1 MEVTGRRA
9 RDRVRSLCAPF
20 GAAAVLAAAVT
31 CLAVVDPHE
40 PGHYPV
46 CPLYYLTGLY
56 CPGCGALR
64 AVHDLAHADLAGAAR
79 MNLLFVFCVPVLIT
93 LWARWALRSWQGRPT
108 RPDIARPAYLWGLLA
123 VAAVFGVVRNTPF
136 GQFLAP

>member
-1 MEVTGRRA
+1 MDVTERRA
-9 RDRVRSLCAPF
+9 WDRVRSLRAPL

-31 CLAVVDPHE
+31 YLAVVDPHE

-79 MNLLFVFCVPVLIT
+79 MNLLFVFCVPVVIT
-93 LWARWALRSWQGRPT
+93 LWARWALRSWQGRSART
-108 RPDIARPAYLWGLLA
+108 NIAHPAHLWGLLA
-123 VAAVFGVVRNTPF
+123 VAAVFWVVRNTPF
-136 GQFLAP
+136 GHFLAP

>member
-1 MEVTGRRA
+1 MDVTGRRA
-9 RDRVRSLCAPF
+9 RDRVRSLRAPS
-20 GAAAVLAAAVT
+20 GAAAGLAAAVT
-31 CLAVVDPHE
+31 YLAVVDPHE

-46 CPLYYLTGLY
+46 CPFYYLTGMY

-79 MNLLFVFCVPVLIT
+79 MNLLFVICVPVVIAA
-93 LWARWALRSWQGRPT
+93 WARWTLRSWQGRPA
-108 RPDIARPAYLWGLLA
+108 RPSVAHPAYLWGFLA
-123 VAAVFGVVRNTPF
+123 VAAVFWVVRNTPF

>member
-9 RDRVRSLCAPF
+9 RDRVRSLCAPS

-64 AVHDLAHADLAGAAR
+64 AVHDLAHADIAGAAR
-79 MNLLFVFCVPVLIT
+79 MNLLFVFCVPVVIT
-93 LWARWALRSWQGRPT
+93 LWARWALRSWQGRPM
-108 RPDIARPAYLWGLLA
+108 RPDSARPAYLWGLLA